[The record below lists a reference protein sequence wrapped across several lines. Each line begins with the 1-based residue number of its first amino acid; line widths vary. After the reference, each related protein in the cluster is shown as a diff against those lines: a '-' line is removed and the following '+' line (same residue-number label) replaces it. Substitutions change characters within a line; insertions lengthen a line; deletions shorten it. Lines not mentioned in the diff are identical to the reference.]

1 MPTAPNIALA
11 ITGASGIQYGIR
23 LLECLLAAGCHVNMM
38 YSDSARIVA
47 LEEMELVL
55 SENRSETL
63 SVFEKRF
70 NAQSGQ
76 LRICGIQDWFSPLA
90 SGSNP
95 PDAYVIC
102 PCSMASVAKIAA
114 GMADDLITRVADVV
128 LKERRKLV
136 LVPRESP
143 FSSIHLE
150 NLLRL
155 SQAGAVILP
164 PSPGF
169 YHRPTQISDLIDFV
183 VARILDQLGV
193 QHSLIRRWGS

>member
-1 MPTAPNIALA
+1 MPTAPNIAFA

-47 LEEMELVL
+47 LEEMELLL

-70 NAQSGQ
+70 NVQPGQ
-76 LRICGIQDWFSPLA
+76 LRIYGIQDWFSPLA

-114 GMADDLITRVADVV
+114 GLSDDLITRVADVV

-143 FSSIHLE
+143 FSPIHLE

-193 QHSLIRRWGS
+193 QHSLMRRWGS

>member
-1 MPTAPNIALA
+1 MSTAPNIALA

-70 NAQSGQ
+70 NAQPGQ
-76 LRICGIQDWFSPLA
+76 LRIYGIQDWFSPLA